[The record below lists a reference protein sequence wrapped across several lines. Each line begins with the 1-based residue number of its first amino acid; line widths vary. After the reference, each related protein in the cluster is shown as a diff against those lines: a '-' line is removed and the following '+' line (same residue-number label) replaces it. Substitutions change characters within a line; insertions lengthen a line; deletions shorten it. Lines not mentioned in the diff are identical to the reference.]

1 PGTRLG
7 PYEITGALGA
17 GGMGEAIVRATR
29 VSSAGQIVFAR
40 ANRAVPRCHA
50 GRGFVVTQREDPPLI
65 GSFHIIVNWID
76 ELRAKMR
83 VRGPV
88 E

>member
-1 PGTRLG
+1 MMAVSLSTSGDF
-7 PYEITGALGA
+7 
-17 GGMGEAIVRATR
+17 RARPPIKLFSLAPTER
-29 VSSAGQIVFAR
+29 FLDVTPDGD
-40 ANRAVPRCHA
+40 
-50 GRGFVVTQREDPPLI
+50 FVVTQREDPPLI